1 MTRSR
6 ASRWATIPGWPKG
19 AAGFPAGNG
28 SGSPWPAPSPI
39 AHRPTVLL
47 LDEAT
52 SSLDVATEA
61 IIERNLRE
69 AAPTRIVIAH
79 RLSTVRDADQ
89 ILFIEDGR
97 VVERGTHDDL
107 MAQEGRYAALVNQ
120 QLADVPSAVR
130 RDERPSTGKCF
141 SGQGSDAR

>member
-1 MTRSR
+1 HDEIMRFPMGYDTWLAEGGGGLSGGQRQRVALAR
-6 ASRWATIPGWPKG
+6 AL
-19 AAGFPAGNG
+19 
-28 SGSPWPAPSPI
+28 

-61 IIERNLRE
+61 IIEHNLRE

-79 RLSTVRDADQ
+79 RLSTVRDADH

-97 VVERGTHDDL
+97 ITERGTHDDL
-107 MAQEGRYAALVNQ
+107 MAQGGSYAALVWQ
-120 QLADVPSAVR
+120 QLTSNGSAQCGSPETYEHR
-130 RDERPSTGKCF
+130 RRCF
-141 SGQGSDAR
+141 VE